1 MIGVPLGI
9 WGARNR
15 RVEVVLR
22 SLLDFMQTMPAFVY
36 LIPAVILFGLGRVPA
51 VIATIVFAMPPVVR
65 LTTLGIRQVREEL
78 LEAGRSFG
86 STDAQ
91 LLWKIQL
98 PNALPSIMAGV
109 NQTIMMALSMVVVA
123 SMIGAGG
130 LGEYVLSGIQRLD
143 IGIGFEGGL
152 GVVLLAIILDRLTE
166 SFGVKSKKKKKV
178 VSTPVKPAA
187 AREHRSDLSNT
198 ASPRSQILNR
208 KISESEMNNSFIK
221 SLIVKIVTPAIV
233 AFGAGANPAMSAEP
247 LKSRRHELGRRAR
260 GRQCREVRARD
271 EAPAAG
277 AVRSGGYRHPVSG
290 RVARR
295 SRHHGRR
302 LAAGDARPVLRAL
315 QERRSTTSASSTRAA
330 RTAGRFPRMCPSRSS
345 RRSKT

>member
-1 MIGVPLGI
+1 MNSSVIGKVAEDAVNFLFLHFRGGFDAFSAALGAVIKVLEDGLAAVPFIAMLVLLMGLAIWRRGIVFSVFVGAALLAIHYMGLWTQTVSTLALVVAATFFSLVIGVPLGI
-9 WGARNR
+9 WGARSKR
-15 RVEVVLR
+15 AEVVLR

-51 VIATIVFAMPPVVR
+51 VIATIVFSMPPVVR
-65 LTTLGIRQVREEL
+65 LTTLGILQVREEL

-86 STDAQ
+86 STDGQ

-166 SFGVKSKKKKKV
+166 SFGVKSKKKARKKV
-178 VSTPVKPAA
+178 
-187 AREHRSDLSNT
+187 
-198 ASPRSQILNR
+198 
-208 KISESEMNNSFIK
+208 
-221 SLIVKIVTPAIV
+221 IVTPA
-233 AFGAGANPAMSAEP
+233 
-247 LKSRRHELGRRAR
+247 K
-260 GRQCREVRARD
+260 
-271 EAPAAG
+271 PAAPG
-277 AVRSGGYRHPVSG
+277 
-290 RVARR
+290 
-295 SRHHGRR
+295 
-302 LAAGDARPVLRAL
+302 
-315 QERRSTTSASSTRAA
+315 
-330 RTAGRFPRMCPSRSS
+330 
-345 RRSKT
+345 KTVQT

>member
-1 MIGVPLGI
+1 MNSSIIGKLAEDAVNFLFQHFRGGFDAFSAALGAVVKLLEDGLGAIPFIAMLVLLMAFALWRRGVVFSAFVGIALLAIHYMGLWAQTVSTLALVVAATFFSLVIGVPMGI

-22 SLLDFMQTMPAFVY
+22 TLLDFMQTMPAFVY

-86 STDAQ
+86 STDSQ

-109 NQTIMMALSMVVVA
+109 NQTIMMSLSMVVIA

-152 GVVLLAIILDRLTE
+152 GVVLLAIVLDRLTE
-166 SFGVKSKKKKKV
+166 SFGVKAKKARPGAR
-178 VSTPVKPAA
+178 TAKPGARAA
-187 AREHRSDLSNT
+187 ART
-198 ASPRSQILNR
+198 
-208 KISESEMNNSFIK
+208 
-221 SLIVKIVTPAIV
+221 
-233 AFGAGANPAMSAEP
+233 
-247 LKSRRHELGRRAR
+247 
-260 GRQCREVRARD
+260 
-271 EAPAAG
+271 
-277 AVRSGGYRHPVSG
+277 
-290 RVARR
+290 
-295 SRHHGRR
+295 
-302 LAAGDARPVLRAL
+302 
-315 QERRSTTSASSTRAA
+315 
-330 RTAGRFPRMCPSRSS
+330 
-345 RRSKT
+345 

>member
-1 MIGVPLGI
+1 MNSSLIGKFAEDAVNFLFQHFRGGFDAFSAALGAVVKLLEDGLGAIPYVAMLVIFVAFALWRRGIVFAVFVGIALSAIHYMGLWTQTVSTLALVIAATFFSLVVGVPLGI
-9 WGARNR
+9 WGARNK

-51 VIATIVFAMPPVVR
+51 VIATVVFAMPPVVR

-86 STDAQ
+86 STDMQ

-109 NQTIMMALSMVVVA
+109 NQTIMMALSMVVIA

-152 GVVLLAIILDRLTE
+152 GVVLLAIVLDRLTE
-166 SFGVKSKKKKKV
+166 SFGMKANKAKRNGRAAKAG
-178 VSTPVKPAA
+178 TGAA
-187 AREHRSDLSNT
+187 ART
-198 ASPRSQILNR
+198 
-208 KISESEMNNSFIK
+208 
-221 SLIVKIVTPAIV
+221 
-233 AFGAGANPAMSAEP
+233 
-247 LKSRRHELGRRAR
+247 
-260 GRQCREVRARD
+260 
-271 EAPAAG
+271 
-277 AVRSGGYRHPVSG
+277 
-290 RVARR
+290 
-295 SRHHGRR
+295 
-302 LAAGDARPVLRAL
+302 
-315 QERRSTTSASSTRAA
+315 
-330 RTAGRFPRMCPSRSS
+330 
-345 RRSKT
+345 

>member
-1 MIGVPLGI
+1 MNSSGIGKFAEDAVNFLFHHFRGGFDAFSAALGAVVKLLEDGLGAIPFVAMLVILVALALWRRGIVFAVFVGLALEAIHYMGLWTQTVSTLALVTAATCFSLVIGVPLGI

-15 RVEVVLR
+15 RVELILR

-51 VIATIVFAMPPVVR
+51 VIATVVFAMPPVVR

-91 LLWKIQL
+91 LLWKVQL

-109 NQTIMMALSMVVVA
+109 NQTIMMALSMVVIA

-152 GVVLLAIILDRLTE
+152 GVVLLAIVLDRLTE
-166 SFGVKSKKKKKV
+166 SFGVKAKRK
-178 VSTPVKPAA
+178 TRPGM
-187 AREHRSDLSNT
+187 RT
-198 ASPRSQILNR
+198 A
-208 KISESEMNNSFIK
+208 KSE
-221 SLIVKIVTPAIV
+221 
-233 AFGAGANPAMSAEP
+233 
-247 LKSRRHELGRRAR
+247 AR
-260 GRQCREVRARD
+260 G
-271 EAPAAG
+271 AA
-277 AVRSGGYRHPVSG
+277 H
-290 RVARR
+290 
-295 SRHHGRR
+295 
-302 LAAGDARPVLRAL
+302 
-315 QERRSTTSASSTRAA
+315 T
-330 RTAGRFPRMCPSRSS
+330 
-345 RRSKT
+345 

>member
-1 MIGVPLGI
+1 MNSSIFGKLAEDAVNFLFSHFRGGFDAFSASLGAVIKLLEDGLAAVPFIAMLVILMAVALWRRGVVFSVFVGAALLVIHYMGLWAQTVSTLALVVAATVFSLVIGVPLGI
-9 WGARNR
+9 WGARSNR
-15 RVEVVLR
+15 AEVVLR

-166 SFGVKSKKKKKV
+166 SFGVKAKKKSKRKV
-178 VSTPVKPAA
+178 ISTPTTPPAA
-187 AREHRSDLSNT
+187 S
-198 ASPRSQILNR
+198 
-208 KISESEMNNSFIK
+208 K
-221 SLIVKIVTPAIV
+221 
-233 AFGAGANPAMSAEP
+233 
-247 LKSRRHELGRRAR
+247 
-260 GRQCREVRARD
+260 
-271 EAPAAG
+271 
-277 AVRSGGYRHPVSG
+277 AV
-290 RVARR
+290 
-295 SRHHGRR
+295 
-302 LAAGDARPVLRAL
+302 
-315 QERRSTTSASSTRAA
+315 QT
-330 RTAGRFPRMCPSRSS
+330 
-345 RRSKT
+345 

>member
-1 MIGVPLGI
+1 MNGSSSSIFGKFAEDAVNFLFSHFRGGFDAFSAALGAVIKVLEDGLGAVPFIAMLVILMALALWRKGVVFSAFVGVALFAINYMGLWAQTVSTLALVIAATFFSLVIGVPLGI
-9 WGARNR
+9 WGARSNR
-15 RVEVVLR
+15 AEVVLR

-166 SFGVKSKKKKKV
+166 SFGVKAKKAKKKKV
-178 VSTPVKPAA
+178 ISTPVTPSKAA
-187 AREHRSDLSNT
+187 QT
-198 ASPRSQILNR
+198 
-208 KISESEMNNSFIK
+208 
-221 SLIVKIVTPAIV
+221 
-233 AFGAGANPAMSAEP
+233 
-247 LKSRRHELGRRAR
+247 
-260 GRQCREVRARD
+260 
-271 EAPAAG
+271 
-277 AVRSGGYRHPVSG
+277 
-290 RVARR
+290 
-295 SRHHGRR
+295 
-302 LAAGDARPVLRAL
+302 
-315 QERRSTTSASSTRAA
+315 
-330 RTAGRFPRMCPSRSS
+330 
-345 RRSKT
+345 

>member
-1 MIGVPLGI
+1 MNGTSSSIFGKFAEDAVNFLFSHFRGGFDAFSAALGAVIKVLEDGLGAVPFIAMLVILMALALWRKGVVFSAFVGVALYAINYMGLWAQTVSTLALVIAATFFSLVIGVPLGI
-9 WGARNR
+9 WGARSNR
-15 RVEVVLR
+15 AEVVLR

-86 STDAQ
+86 STDSQ

-166 SFGVKSKKKKKV
+166 SFGVKAKKAKRKV
-178 VSTPVKPAA
+178 ISTPVTPSKAA
-187 AREHRSDLSNT
+187 QT
-198 ASPRSQILNR
+198 
-208 KISESEMNNSFIK
+208 
-221 SLIVKIVTPAIV
+221 
-233 AFGAGANPAMSAEP
+233 
-247 LKSRRHELGRRAR
+247 
-260 GRQCREVRARD
+260 
-271 EAPAAG
+271 
-277 AVRSGGYRHPVSG
+277 
-290 RVARR
+290 
-295 SRHHGRR
+295 
-302 LAAGDARPVLRAL
+302 
-315 QERRSTTSASSTRAA
+315 
-330 RTAGRFPRMCPSRSS
+330 
-345 RRSKT
+345 